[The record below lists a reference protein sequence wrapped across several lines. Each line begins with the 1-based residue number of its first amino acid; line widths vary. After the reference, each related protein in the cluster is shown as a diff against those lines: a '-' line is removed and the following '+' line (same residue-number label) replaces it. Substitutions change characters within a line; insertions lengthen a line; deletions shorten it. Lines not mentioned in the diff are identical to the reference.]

1 MKKTSKQQDILYET
15 SNIFA
20 INPHTHS
27 KPEDDTNKSLDR
39 FLKLRKKFKH
49 LRMSD
54 KDLEILMESQEDLNI
69 YDEFHKDIYTRE
81 KNRHTALLNNER
93 THKVKWNQSQHGLND
108 FKLKVFNELMKPL
121 YDYKDATLK
130 SFMQSAEMGKYMV
143 NKFNNNLS
151 ALGLDIEVPKT
162 NVARKQDVS
171 TEIIMNRMKESLKR
185 KMQSK
190 KDKEKRDRK
199 KMREQIEMMNS
210 LKGDDSVNHGENKRY
225 GDNNTTRSLPMEI
238 NDKYIVKYLNK
249 QEEERKAKEEK
260 EKKEK
265 ENEKVNE
272 DDGVVNEEMKVGE
285 ENASNGNVDNAC
297 DGNVNEECKNNNNNN
312 KENNI
317 HEINIEE
324 TTPMNLIN
332 EVYRIHRGNKKVGD
346 RINFFKTHIPEIIEQ
361 RKETEP
367 NNEHEPTT
375 QNIPQPQPPEDEYY
389 SPSNFN
395 KELFFKQL
403 DKENLDYNIKQTQ
416 LKQSKHTKHYN
427 LLLPIITSLLDI
439 TNEVSSYQTETNVDL
454 ININK
459 WNIWTSR
466 FIADLPIKD
475 PNDIHQETTA
485 NTTDDAVYESINTIT
500 TEMDETQQNE
510 MFDYANY
517 IGIWKHTLIPAKSKG
532 INLKY
537 ETLYGDIYKPGENG
551 NVDINDYEPTA
562 DELVNLYLPKERIMN
577 YNFADIIENALDSK
591 YTNDS
596 TLTTINND
604 DINIKLN
611 NTHDIKFG
619 KYCYLPIKVSLI
631 GYPLSGKKTQAKAI
645 SQRYPNIKVYDVYEL
660 LQNYITQYEQL
671 QQPIENDPKYKTF
684 KPKQIEQWNE
694 EHEKKLEEFKPIQT
708 IIQPYLNIM
717 NNNNN
722 NNTYILDKTYCELLC
737 MQLNKDFPDEQRE
750 TFVNELKCK
759 YDIKMEQIEK
769 IETYKEE
776 EATTKKSKS
785 KEIQACQKEIDKVMN
800 DLNVGFVLINFPSTL
815 KQSTLL
821 EYYLT
826 GYVSENEC
834 PKSQKEID
842 LYSYNNIIDISQRL
856 PNENTLTQAGVDVV
870 LNLQLTQNELERRF
884 NGIRYDPMTNTVYHM
899 DDEPPNT
906 SDKKLMERLDMHL
919 PGLNEEQFKQKRYE
933 YDSNICLMRNFYK
946 HLGDVANGTKVM
958 RDAVI
963 EDNMK
968 SSDVSDM
975 ICKDVIDNVI
985 NGFYVNT
992 IEKVIGYYA
1001 RIAEEKERERKERED
1016 KENNGEVQEQPGND
1030 VVHSENNNNNNNV
1043 DDSSKKEND
1052 SSQQQQLQQQQTSQ
1066 QNEDNDIH
1074 INNSHLR
1081 GESLSQINSSPI
1093 SKHDTSTFRSRHS
1106 KISPTILLHGFQEHN
1121 YENIN
1126 LNWSQFTSYYL
1137 TTLNRFFIFLSKQR
1151 LHIIS
1156 TLTQVQNTFISH
1168 LRRQTYKKQL
1178 VTNYINKYNDL
1189 SVTYPQLRNSPK
1201 LVKEFK
1207 SNISELNQNMWT
1219 LIQEKKTGDISKL
1232 QELRNESNLNF
1243 EIDSFYSFIISVFI
1257 AETKKYLT
1265 SIDVIKEYYMKDNN
1279 NTNSEPNVL
1288 EFVDA
1293 STIIPDTSSSSS
1305 VETTFHAKI
1314 NALFTNC
1321 LKLIIQQDTHI
1332 KTYEK
1337 KYKLINNTL
1346 HHQSSSNSNIPFVTK
1361 SSKTYSDSPHSTK
1374 KHHRHRKHDHNNN
1387 IINNEVNFYKEEIK
1401 LQIKNEKSKYK
1412 YRLLLL
1418 KYFSL
1423 SQYDIITK
1431 TYNDTY
1437 ALMDEWIIDS
1447 VKHQNDVLNNF
1458 IYYLNR
1464 AIINNTSSLSLYD
1477 FEFDAFDI
1485 YDTKNIAVALNGD
1498 VDDVKQDVVVM
1509 SRENYQEVFA
1519 YSVFELYEL
1528 YLKVKKHA
1536 TYVSYL
1542 VKEDIV
1548 YEVLVKRFFTGRCEN
1563 DGVCAFVKRMN
1574 GKEFKKFVDGFI
1586 EDVERVNVDANVN
1599 EVEYWEYVNIKEL
1612 FTVLMLLGS
1621 VVVSDEMIKEMVGK
1635 CNVVRST
1642 KVKKEEFMKMEFWFE
1657 EDGYLELV
1665 KGDKEKGMLE
1675 QKNITKINAVKEVL
1689 FLINKDEDDD
1699 VVDIVKFMEVF
1710 KRMKKGFGV
1719 RKKVKKEGKKE
1730 EVVNVE
1736 EDKKEGEEVN
1746 VDDKGE
1752 EDEHK
1757 DEEKEELHIKEETP
1771 KEEEEEE
1778 GEDNEKAKN
1787 DEDNELKQ
1795 PKNESLLHIK
1805 DSENEEQEEDDFII
1819 KTKTKKDNNNNNN
1832 NLLNK
1837 PIYSIVF

>member
-1 MKKTSKQQDILYET
+1 MKQTSKQQELFSET

-20 INPHTHS
+20 INPRTHS
-27 KPEDDTNKSLDR
+27 RPEEETNKSLDR

-49 LRMSD
+49 LHMSD

-81 KNRHTALLNNER
+81 KNRHTALINNER
-93 THKVKWNQSQHGLND
+93 THKRKWNQSQHGLND
-108 FKLKVFNELMKPL
+108 FKLKVMNELMKPL
-121 YDYKDATLK
+121 YDYKDSTLK
-130 SFMQSAEMGKYMV
+130 SFIQSAEMCKYMV

-162 NVARKQDVS
+162 NVSKKQDIS
-171 TEIIMNRMKESLKR
+171 TEIIMNRMKENLKR

-210 LKGDDSVNHGENKRY
+210 LKSDNNVSQSENKRY
-225 GDNNTTRSLPMEI
+225 GEHTTQSLPVEI
-238 NDKYIVKYLNK
+238 NDKYIVKYLEK
-249 QEEERKAKEEK
+249 QEEERKAKEQN
-260 EKKEK
+260 

-272 DDGVVNEEMKVGE
+272 GEVALNEETKV
-285 ENASNGNVDNAC
+285 
-297 DGNVNEECKNNNNNN
+297 NVNEESKHNNEDNVN
-312 KENNI
+312 EI
-317 HEINIEE
+317 HIEE
-324 TTPMNLIN
+324 ATPMNLIN

-346 RINFFKTHIPEIIEQ
+346 RINFFKTHIPEVIEQ
-361 RKETEP
+361 RKETEA
-367 NNEHEPTT
+367 NNEHEPT
-375 QNIPQPQPPEDEYY
+375 QNIPQTQPQPSEDEYY

-403 DKENLDYNIKQTQ
+403 DKEDLEYNLKQTQ
-416 LKQSKHTKHYN
+416 LKQTKHTKHYN
-427 LLLPIITSLLDI
+427 FLLPIITSLLDI
-439 TNEVSSYQTETNVDL
+439 TNEVSSYQQETNVDL

-466 FIADLPIKD
+466 FIDDLPIKD

-485 NTTDDAVYESINTIT
+485 NITDDAVYESINTIT
-500 TEMDETQQNE
+500 TEMDEAQQNE

-517 IGIWKHTLIPAKSKG
+517 IGKWKHSLIPVKTKG
-532 INLKY
+532 ISLKY
-537 ETLYGDIYKPGENG
+537 ESLYGDIYKPGENG
-551 NVDINDYEPTA
+551 NVDINDYEPTS

-577 YNFADIIENALDSK
+577 YNFADIIENALDNK

-596 TLTTINND
+596 TLTTIND
-604 DINIKLN
+604 DIKPH
-611 NTHDIKFG
+611 THDIKFG
-619 KYCYLPIKVSLI
+619 KYCYLPIKLSLI

-671 QQPIENDPKYKTF
+671 QQPIESDPKYKTF

-694 EHEKKLEEFKPIQT
+694 EHEKKLEEFKPIQA
-708 IIQPYLNIM
+708 ILQPYLNVM
-717 NNNNN
+717 NSTSDN
-722 NNTYILDKTYCELLC
+722 NNTHILDKTYCELLC
-737 MQLNKDFPDEQRE
+737 MQLNKDFPEEQRE
-750 TFVNELKCK
+750 SFVNDLKCK

-769 IETYKEE
+769 IETFKEE
-776 EATTKKSKS
+776 EATTKKSRS
-785 KEIQACQKEIDKVMN
+785 KEIQTCQKEIDKVMN

-821 EYYLT
+821 EYHLT
-826 GYVSENEC
+826 GYVSENEL
-834 PKSQKEID
+834 PKTQKEID

-870 LNLQLTQNELERRF
+870 LNLQLSQNELERRF
-884 NGIRYDPMTNTVYHM
+884 NGIRYDPVTNTTYHL
-899 DDEPPNT
+899 DDDPPNT

-919 PGLNEEQFKQKRYE
+919 PGLNEEEFKQKRYE
-933 YDSNICLMRNFYK
+933 YDSNICLMRSFYK

-963 EDNMK
+963 ADNMK
-968 SSDVSDM
+968 CNDVSEM
-975 ICKDVIDNVI
+975 ICKEVIEGVI

-992 IEKVIGYYA
+992 IEKVIAYYGKL
-1001 RIAEEKERERKERED
+1001 AEEKERERKERED
-1016 KENNGEVQEQPGND
+1016 KESQN
-1030 VVHSENNNNNNNV
+1030 NNNNNNNV
-1043 DDSSKKEND
+1043 ELQEQGNEAVQSEINVEDSSKKEND
-1052 SSQQQQLQQQQTSQ
+1052 SSQQQQQTSQ
-1066 QNEDNDIH
+1066 QNEDNDVH
-1074 INNSHLR
+1074 VNNSHLR
-1081 GESLSQINSSPI
+1081 GDSSSQLNSSPI
-1093 SKHDTSTFRSRHS
+1093 SRHETSTFRSRHS

-1156 TLTQVQNTFISH
+1156 TLTQIQNTFISF

-1189 SVTYPQLRNSPK
+1189 SVTYPHLRNSPK
-1201 LVKEFK
+1201 LVNEFK

-1219 LIQEKKTGDISKL
+1219 LIQEKKTGDITKL
-1232 QELRNESNLNF
+1232 QELRTESNLNF

-1279 NTNSEPNVL
+1279 TNTSSDPNVL
-1288 EFVDA
+1288 EFVDT
-1293 STIIPDTSSSSS
+1293 STIIPDSS
-1305 VETTFHAKI
+1305 VETFHAKI
-1314 NALFTNC
+1314 NAVFTNC
-1321 LKLIIQQDTHI
+1321 LKLIIQQDMHI
-1332 KTYEK
+1332 KAYEK
-1337 KYKLINNTL
+1337 RYKLINNSL
-1346 HHQSSSNSNIPFVTK
+1346 HHQNSSNSNIPFVTK
-1361 SSKTYSDSPHSTK
+1361 SSKTYIDSPHSTRK
-1374 KHHRHRKHDHNNN
+1374 QRHRKHEHNNN
-1387 IINNEVNFYKEEIK
+1387 IINNEVNFYEEEIK

-1412 YRLLLL
+1412 YRLMLL
-1418 KYFSL
+1418 KYFAL
-1423 SQYDIITK
+1423 SQYDVITK
-1431 TYNDTY
+1431 AYTDTY

-1519 YSVFELYEL
+1519 YSVFELYEV

-1563 DGVCAFVKRMN
+1563 DGVCAFVKKMN

-1586 EDVERVNVDANVN
+1586 EEVERVNVDANVN
-1599 EVEYWEYVNIKEL
+1599 EVKYWEYVNIKEM

-1621 VVVSDEMIKEMVGK
+1621 VTVSDEKIKEMVSK

-1642 KVKKEEFMKMEFWFE
+1642 KVKKEEFLKMKFWFE
-1657 EDGYLELV
+1657 EDGYLEVV

-1710 KRMKKGFGV
+1710 KRMKKGFGI
-1719 RKKVKKEGKKE
+1719 RRMKKERK
-1730 EVVNVE
+1730 
-1736 EDKKEGEEVN
+1736 
-1746 VDDKGE
+1746 
-1752 EDEHK
+1752 
-1757 DEEKEELHIKEETP
+1757 
-1771 KEEEEEE
+1771 KEEEEEVNVEEKGNEEEEEKEKVNKEEEEQQQKEEE
-1778 GEDNEKAKN
+1778 GNDDNEQVKNDDNDNKEEDNEM
-1787 DEDNELKQ
+1787 KQ
-1795 PKNESLLHIK
+1795 NNESLLHIK
-1805 DSENEEQEEDDFII
+1805 DNDNVNEEQDEDDDII
-1819 KTKTKKDNNNNNN
+1819 SKTNGNNI
-1832 NLLNK
+1832 NLSNK